1 MQVYEG
7 ARPMARDNRLL
18 GRVLLDGIPRKP
30 RGQEVVVVFSM
41 EKSGALTV
49 AVKNSGTTETLT
61 IAQGKG
67 RETDAVRWTPPPARA
82 REPRARRAR
91 VTPTAAASWG
101 GQVER
106 AIKEASQNR
115 EADEGIK
122 ASLLECTVGTRVGA
136 TVERGGRLTR
146 ASRHGP
152 GGTPRPA
159 APGLADPARRG
170 RAGSSRSRRATPSR
184 ATPTGCAPSCVS
196 SSQAS
201 AAPPRPAPPPP
212 PPRPAALG

>member
-67 RETDAVRWTPPPARA
+67 RETDAVRWTPPPRARA
-82 REPRARRAR
+82 RAPRAAR
-91 VTPTAAASWG
+91 QGHADG
-101 GQVER
+101 GGV
-106 AIKEASQNR
+106 
-115 EADEGIK
+115 
-122 ASLLECTVGTRVGA
+122 V
-136 TVERGGRLTR
+136 
-146 ASRHGP
+146 
-152 GGTPRPA
+152 
-159 APGLADPARRG
+159 G
-170 RAGSSRSRRATPSR
+170 RAG
-184 ATPTGCAPSCVS
+184 
-196 SSQAS
+196 
-201 AAPPRPAPPPP
+201 
-212 PPRPAALG
+212 